1 MKWRRGHENLRFS
14 CRGKRKA
21 HHELFYLRIGVLSIC
36 SREDEMAQRYEVR
49 LSGSGGQGL
58 VLGGVILAE
67 AVALFEGIN
76 AVQTQSYGPEAR
88 GGASKSEVI
97 ISDGDIDYPKATQI
111 DLLLCL
117 TQEACDKYSVDLK
130 DGGILLADSRMVT
143 KLPKG
148 NFRVYHLPII
158 DTAKEKVGKVFVAN
172 IVALGAI
179 AGLLESVS
187 LENVEKAVLRRV
199 PKGTENLNRRALTLG
214 HELVA

>member
-1 MKWRRGHENLRFS
+1 MAERF
-14 CRGKRKA
+14 
-21 HHELFYLRIGVLSIC
+21 
-36 SREDEMAQRYEVR
+36 EVR

-67 AVALFEGIN
+67 AIALFEGIN

-117 TQEACDKYSVDLK
+117 TQESCDKYSVDLK
-130 DGGILLADSRMVT
+130 EGGILLADSRMVT
-143 KLPKG
+143 KLPEG
-148 NFRVYHLPII
+148 NFKVYHLPII

-179 AGLLESVS
+179 AGLLKSVS

-199 PKGTENLNRRALTLG
+199 PKGTESLNRRALSLG
-214 HELVA
+214 HKLVT

>member
-1 MKWRRGHENLRFS
+1 
-14 CRGKRKA
+14 
-21 HHELFYLRIGVLSIC
+21 
-36 SREDEMAQRYEVR
+36 MAERYEVR
-49 LSGSGGQGL
+49 LSGAGGQGL

-130 DGGILLADSRMVT
+130 KGGILLADSRMVT
-143 KLPKG
+143 ELPDEDYK
-148 NFRVYHLPII
+148 VYHLPII

-179 AGLLESVS
+179 AGLLDNVS

-199 PKGTENLNRRALTLG
+199 PKGTENLNRRALNLG
-214 HELVA
+214 HELVT

>member
-1 MKWRRGHENLRFS
+1 
-14 CRGKRKA
+14 
-21 HHELFYLRIGVLSIC
+21 
-36 SREDEMAQRYEVR
+36 MAERYEVR

-117 TQEACDKYSVDLK
+117 TQESCDKYSVDLK
-130 DGGILLADSRMVT
+130 KGGILLADSRMVT
-143 KLPKG
+143 KLPDEDYI
-148 NFRVYHLPII
+148 VYHLPII

-179 AGLLESVS
+179 AGLLKDVS

-199 PKGTENLNRRALTLG
+199 PKGTENLNRRALALG

>member
-1 MKWRRGHENLRFS
+1 
-14 CRGKRKA
+14 
-21 HHELFYLRIGVLSIC
+21 
-36 SREDEMAQRYEVR
+36 VR

-58 VLGGVILAE
+58 VLGGVILDE
-67 AVALFEGIN
+67 AVALFEGVN

-97 ISDGDIDYPKATQI
+97 ISDGEIDYPKATQI

-130 DGGILLADSRMVT
+130 RDGILLADSRMVSRLPDGDY
-143 KLPKG
+143 KL
-148 NFRVYHLPII
+148 YHLPII

-179 AGLLESVS
+179 AGLMTSVS
-187 LENVEKAVLRRV
+187 LENVEKAVLSRV
-199 PKGTENLNRRALTLG
+199 PKGTENLNKRALELG
-214 HELVA
+214 NALVS

>member
-1 MKWRRGHENLRFS
+1 
-14 CRGKRKA
+14 
-21 HHELFYLRIGVLSIC
+21 
-36 SREDEMAQRYEVR
+36 MAQRYEVR

-117 TQEACDKYSVDLK
+117 TQEACDKYAVDLK
-130 DGGILLADSRMVT
+130 KGGILLADSRMVT
-143 KLPKG
+143 KLPKEDYK
-148 NFRVYHLPII
+148 VYHLPII

-179 AGLLESVS
+179 AGLLENVS

-199 PKGTENLNRRALTLG
+199 PKGTENLNRRALALG
-214 HELVA
+214 YELVA

>member
-1 MKWRRGHENLRFS
+1 
-14 CRGKRKA
+14 
-21 HHELFYLRIGVLSIC
+21 
-36 SREDEMAQRYEVR
+36 MAQRYEVR
-49 LSGSGGQGL
+49 LSGAGGQGL

-97 ISDGDIDYPKATQI
+97 ISEGEIDYPKATRI

-117 TQEACDKYSVDLK
+117 TQEACDKYSYDLK
-130 DGGILLADSRMVT
+130 PEGILVADSRMVAR
-143 KLPKG
+143 LPEG
-148 NFRVYHLPII
+148 DYRVYHLPII

-179 AGLLESVS
+179 AALLDLVSFES
-187 LENVEKAVLRRV
+187 VEKAVLSRV
-199 PKGTENLNRRALTLG
+199 PKGTEELNRRALQLG
-214 HELVA
+214 SELVG

>member
-1 MKWRRGHENLRFS
+1 MT
-14 CRGKRKA
+14 
-21 HHELFYLRIGVLSIC
+21 
-36 SREDEMAQRYEVR
+36 QRYEVR

-67 AVALFEGIN
+67 AVALYEGIN

-117 TQEACDKYSVDLK
+117 TQESCDKYSVDLK
-130 DGGILLADSRMVT
+130 KGGILLADSRMVT
-143 KLPKG
+143 SLPDEDYK
-148 NFRVYHLPII
+148 VYHLPII

-172 IVALGAI
+172 IVALGAM
-179 AGLLESVS
+179 AALLENVS

-199 PKGTENLNRRALTLG
+199 PKGTENLNRRALALG
-214 HELVA
+214 YELVT